1 VRTPFCAGEPQ
12 DKIRAQLPPTQKD
25 VGVAFVN
32 KMQDVYVPPKPKFD
46 FAKSQGLALGAR
58 YVHPSGAE
66 HFLII
71 CVIAT
76 KRDGLI
82 WIMFLDS
89 SKLAIFHIPM

>member
-1 VRTPFCAGEPQ
+1 MPKNQAMVDEMLAGDMPHELQ

-58 YVHPSGAE
+58 YV
-66 HFLII
+66 FDQL
-71 CVIAT
+71 
-76 KRDGLI
+76 L
-82 WIMFLDS
+82 
-89 SKLAIFHIPM
+89 